1 MKGKKALLNIISGV
15 DSYYRDLLADDFETI
30 YEDLNKLEVLK
41 IFRKYFQIST
51 QKNFDMKSEE
61 YFLFLRPNDDVYNI
75 TSANLTEKEYKILK
89 RWINEG

>member
-61 YFLFLRPNDDVYNI
+61 YFLFLRPNDDVHNI
-75 TSANLTEKEYKILK
+75 TSANLTEKEYEILK